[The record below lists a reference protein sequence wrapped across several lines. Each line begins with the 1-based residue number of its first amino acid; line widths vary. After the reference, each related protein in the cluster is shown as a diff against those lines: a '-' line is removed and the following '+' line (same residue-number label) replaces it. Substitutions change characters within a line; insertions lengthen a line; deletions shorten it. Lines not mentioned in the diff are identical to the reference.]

1 MFWKPNFILGMP
13 KPFGLEKKQLLTS
26 DLCLKR
32 FGIPKMKLDF
42 QKIGWKSKSSST
54 EYQKPSADM

>member
-1 MFWKPNFILGMP
+1 MP